1 MSDLLGGTRGY
12 LNWIVKDEHVLG
24 NMHGLRNGGN
34 DSRQKWKALLGLQA
48 LLVAQEKG
56 AFQEE
61 GKHIKGLTKG
71 NFLKAFE
78 GKGESLKDFKQRGS
92 NIFAF

>member
-1 MSDLLGGTRGY
+1 M
-12 LNWIVKDEHVLG
+12 
-24 NMHGLRNGGN
+24 
-34 DSRQKWKALLGLQA
+34 QA
-48 LLVAQEKG
+48 LLVAPQKG
-56 AFQEE
+56 AFQVE
-61 GKHIKGLTKG
+61 GKNIKGLTKG